1 MTHGIGSRAFMA
13 TAVTLAGLL
22 APGVGAAQTS
32 PGEWRISASI
42 YAYLPSIGGQT
53 AFPIDSGSSLDVSA
67 DQIVDSL
74 NFTFMGTLGAHNGR
88 WGMFT
93 DVLYLDIGG
102 DKQGTRDFSVGNR
115 QIPASTTADLD
126 WDLKGLIW
134 TLAGEY
140 RVASQPGYTVDLLV
154 GARMFDMK
162 QDLGW
167 TFTGDIGSLP
177 PRARSGSARV
187 EETLWDG
194 IVGVKGRIN
203 FGDSGKWS
211 APFYLDVGTGD
222 SDSTW
227 QVLAGVS
234 YAFGWGELTGVWR
247 YLAYELKNSAVTD
260 INFNGP
266 MIGATWRW

>member
-1 MTHGIGSRAFMA
+1 MTSSIGCRHI
-13 TAVTLAGLL
+13 TAAASIVVGLL
-22 APGVGAAQTS
+22 MPAIGVAQTS
-32 PGEWRISASI
+32 SGEWRFSASI
-42 YAYLPSIGGQT
+42 YGYLPSISGKT
-53 AFPIDSGSSLDVSA
+53 AFPVDSGSSVEVSA

-74 NFTFMGTLGAHNGR
+74 NFTFMGTLDAHNGR

-93 DVLYLDIGG
+93 DILYLDIGG
-102 DKQGTRDFSVGNR
+102 DKQNTRDFAVGGR
-115 QIPASTTADLD
+115 QIPASTTANLD
-126 WDLKGLIW
+126 WGLKGTIW

-140 RVASQPGYTVDLLV
+140 RVASQPGYTIDLLG

-167 TFTGDIGSLP
+167 AFNGDIGTLP
-177 PRARSGSARV
+177 LQARTGSIRV

-194 IVGVKGRIN
+194 IVGVKGRVG

-247 YLAYELKNSAVTD
+247 YLSYDLKNSPATN